1 MAQFNCE
8 ICGKGFEQKSRY
20 EQHMNTSHPEQAPSA
35 ADLTALLKGVSF
47 PKSKRELLDAI
58 EDKGSE
64 QMEALLDSLPE
75 QQYRDSAEV
84 SRALVTVKAGR
95 STPSTQ
101 PSKEGGRAAM
111 KSHSAASLVTLF
123 SGMHFP
129 ADEEQLKEFA
139 KPLAKEEEW
148 EIVNRFGKGKY
159 QDMSD
164 VAKEIG
170 RVNDQ

>member
-64 QMEALLDSLPE
+64 
-75 QQYRDSAEV
+75 
-84 SRALVTVKAGR
+84 
-95 STPSTQ
+95 
-101 PSKEGGRAAM
+101 
-111 KSHSAASLVTLF
+111 
-123 SGMHFP
+123 
-129 ADEEQLKEFA
+129 
-139 KPLAKEEEW
+139 
-148 EIVNRFGKGKY
+148 
-159 QDMSD
+159 
-164 VAKEIG
+164 
-170 RVNDQ
+170 